1 VNLNDVDL
9 RKLRAFRSV
18 VERGGVSPAARAL
31 AVTSSAV
38 SQALGG
44 LEEALGV
51 RLFHRVGK
59 RLVPTR
65 AAERLQRRV
74 VEVERLLSDAVGE
87 IAEEKQ
93 AVRGLVRIGL
103 FVGFP
108 RTVLARFLRG
118 FCARHPQVE
127 IQVLYAAQAE
137 IEERLLRGRLDLA
150 FALRPTH
157 AHRGTIRATRL
168 FAQELVLAAGKRHFA
183 ARFDPR
189 RLEATPIVDYYRQD
203 PLIDLWVRHHFGRR
217 PRRLDV
223 RVWASTTD
231 LVLELVL
238 EQVGVGVLPR
248 SLLGGG
254 RARGELRVISSDK
267 PEMQG
272 SVWLH
277 ELAGAAVNHTVAVL
291 RAALVAEL
299 GEAPPPP
306 L

>member
-9 RKLRAFRSV
+9 RKLRAFRAV

-44 LEEALGV
+44 LEETLGV

-74 VEVERLLSDAVGE
+74 VEVDRLLSEAVTE
-87 IAEEKQ
+87 IADEKRV
-93 AVRGLVRIGL
+93 VRGPVRVGL

-118 FCARHPQVE
+118 FSARYPEVE
-127 IQVLYAAQAE
+127 IQVVYAAQAE
-137 IEERLLRGRLDLA
+137 LADRLLRGRLDLA
-150 FALRPTH
+150 FALRPSH
-157 AHRGTIRATRL
+157 AHRGTIRATRV
-168 FAQELVLAAGKRHFA
+168 FAQELVLAASKRHFD
-183 ARFDPR
+183 ARFDLR

-203 PLIDLWVRHHFGRR
+203 PLIDVWVRHHFGRR

-223 RVWASTTD
+223 RVWAGTTD

-248 SLLGGG
+248 SLLATG
-254 RARGELRVISSDK
+254 RARSLRVVSSDK
-267 PEMQG
+267 SELQG
-272 SVWLH
+272 AVWLH

-291 RAALVAEL
+291 RAALITEL
-299 GEAPPPP
+299 GEPTATPS
-306 L
+306 